1 MSSELTNPVTAP
13 TRPGERIVAIDIL
26 RGFALLGILIMN
38 IQEFAMPVAAYSN
51 PTAYG
56 DLTGANRWVWTLSH
70 IFADQ
75 KFMTIFSLLFGAGIV
90 LMSEKLDA
98 RGQRAWGLH
107 YRRTFWLLLIGL
119 AHAYLLW
126 SGDILVAYALCGFWV
141 YWLRRLRPGWQMA
154 LGILVVSIFA
164 LILLATGLNMQF
176 APPETQQEWRAD
188 WLPAAETIA
197 EEVASYRGGWL
208 EQMSARVPTTVEFQT
223 FGFLFWALWRAGGL
237 MLMGMALYRW
247 GVLTGSCSRRF
258 YAGMA
263 VLGFAIGLPVVSW
276 GVVQNF
282 TNNWSMEYSQFG
294 PGAQANYWGS
304 FFVSAAYIGLLMLFA
319 RSGALP
325 WLQNALAAVGR
336 TALSNYLLQTILAT
350 AIFYGHGLGLY
361 GSVERLEQIG
371 IVAAIW
377 AFQLVVSPL
386 WLRHYRFGPFEWLWR
401 SLSYWRFQPMGTRL

>member
-1 MSSELTNPVTAP
+1 
-13 TRPGERIVAIDIL
+13 
-26 RGFALLGILIMN
+26 MN
-38 IQEFAMPVAAYSN
+38 IQEFAMPTAAYSN
-51 PTAYG
+51 PTVYG

-70 IFADQ
+70 VFADQ

-154 LGILVVSIFA
+154 LGIVVVSISA
-164 LILLATGLNMQF
+164 LILLAASLTM
-176 APPETQQEWRAD
+176 PPETQQEWQAD
-188 WLPAAETIA
+188 WRPAAETLA

-208 EQMSARVPTTVEFQT
+208 EQMNARVPTTVDFQT
-223 FGFLFWALWRAGGL
+223 YGFLFWALWRAGGL
-237 MLMGMALYRW
+237 MLMGMALFRW

-282 TNNWSMEYSQFG
+282 AHNWTLEYSYFG
-294 PGAQANYWGS
+294 LGAQANYWGS
-304 FFVSAAYIGLLMLFA
+304 FFISAAYIGLLMLFA
-319 RSGALP
+319 RSRALP

-361 GSVERLEQIG
+361 GSVERVGQVG
-371 IVAAIW
+371 FVAAIW

-386 WLRHYRFGPFEWLWR
+386 WLRYYRFGPFEWLWR
-401 SLSYWRFQPMGTRL
+401 SLSYWRLQAMGSPSLQETRQPV